1 MYNNQQSRLK
11 LLLVCVLAFYPVLA
25 QNQLPLS
32 TSCRTAALNY
42 VSTKIGTESCASILS
57 LVLSNTSYTSACIAV
72 PSSSWP
78 SAPKISGGG
87 SVQCLNP
94 YTLMGL
100 PTRQIVTPK
109 ALSDSRFASK
119 CPLCVSPSGLVG
131 ILSTSCR
138 SLLTSLVTASVSPV
152 DVTADLSGVATN
164 CSNSGDVI
172 QMTMLRYQPEIVCAS
187 SETSFIGTNVQ
198 NFSSGLYVDGAL
210 DMRSLS
216 QCGMCSMLPCT
227 PGMLCEKNLVPILCP
242 SGYYCPKTDEKILCP
257 PGYFCPEGSIDAI
270 KCRDIA
276 AGSCPEGSWRET
288 VWVPFFI
295 ALIIVSIVIIHSFEL
310 YKLLQ
315 LFPKKTI
322 ESQESQPSSSSSNN
336 KTMSQN
342 ATITEVQG
350 LAVKFENLR
359 LVSGSNVRLTN
370 VTSEIRPGRFTA
382 IIGGSG
388 AGKTSLMNVL
398 LGREDQ
404 TSGTVKFSVASRE
417 LSVSEMRNV
426 VGFVP
431 QTDVMIRDLTVQQ
444 LLEHS
449 ARTRLPPSLGEA
461 AITAKVESVLTRL
474 GLEKFRHSVVGNT
487 GDSHALSPGDRKLVN
502 VGMELVADPLA
513 LFLDEPTTG
522 LDASSAMNV
531 AEITRS
537 LAVTGLI
544 VVAVVHQPR
553 GEIFNL
559 IDELIVLV
567 PGGRVAYHGPGAAA
581 LRYFGS
587 LGYNCLPGMNRTDF
601 ILDLVSGFVKKEIQ
615 DVPIVT
621 SDTTTLDTTT
631 SSLSTKESSE
641 DFAQLW
647 VTKEAMFIS
656 SLSENERLSLKE
668 THAAFSSALTPT
680 TKASL
685 SGRPGILRQI
695 LLVFKRALY
704 QRIGSSLLTD
714 IISHLIGGIVL
725 GICTSGG
732 PMYIPPIPLQY
743 KQSCP
748 PGGEVRCTS
757 WLRMMVEPATFY
769 FTMVLGMLSV
779 PPACRSFGF
788 EKEVFAREAFSG
800 ISPFAYYI
808 GKVLADIPYLAILS
822 YVFLSPVILIAPWR
836 GPVEKLFV
844 IAFVLDVF
852 IFSLGYAFSLF
863 ISDPDAAT
871 LSGVIVAILMNLFG
885 GFVPRLGDGAVWA
898 YTRYSARA
906 LVAVELGEGH
916 NTLSSF
922 DTLVPE
928 PHRVANYGQDLLNLL
943 IFAAITHVAS
953 IILLLRTNKAR
964 KGYLL

>member
-1 MYNNQQSRLK
+1 MSITRAAAFRSFKQFLIFTFF
-11 LLLVCVLAFYPVLA
+11 LVGSSAQLSQTCKSAVL
-25 QNQLPLS
+25 S
-32 TSCRTAALNY
+32 W
-42 VSTKIGTESCASILS
+42 IGTKTGSESCSATLS
-57 LVLSNTSYTSACIAV
+57 LVLQNSSHTSACLAT

-78 SAPKISGGG
+78 SPPKSTIGGF
-87 SVQCLNP
+87 VQCNNP
-94 YTLMGL
+94 FTLMGL
-100 PTRQIVTPK
+100 PTKSVVTPK
-109 ALSDSRFASK
+109 ALSDSRFASN
-119 CPLCVSPSGLVG
+119 CPLCYSPSGVVG
-131 ILSTSCR
+131 ALGTSCR
-138 SLLTSLVTASVSPV
+138 NLLTSLIKAVSSS
-152 DVTADLSGVATN
+152 DITADLSVVASS
-164 CSNSGDVI
+164 CSSSNDAV
-172 QMTMLRYQPEIVCAS
+172 QMSMIRYQPEIVCAS
-187 SETSFIGTNVQ
+187 SESKFGGTILQ
-198 NFSSGLYVDGAL
+198 NFSNGLYLDGAL

-227 PGMLCEKNLVPILCP
+227 PGMLCEKNVEPKLCP
-242 SGYYCPKTDEKILCP
+242 SGYYCPKTDVKIVCP
-257 PGYFCPEGSIDAI
+257 QGYFCPEGSIETI

-288 VWVPFFI
+288 AWVPFFI
-295 ALIIVSIVIIHSFEL
+295 ALIIVAGVITFSTGL
-310 YKLLQ
+310 YKFVLKVRVITPDKPEDSQ
-315 LFPKKTI
+315 SSVNEGEKKKSTPPEAI
-322 ESQESQPSSSSSNN
+322 
-336 KTMSQN
+336 
-342 ATITEVQG
+342 EVQG
-350 LAVKFENLR
+350 LTVKFDNLR

-404 TSGTVKFSVASRE
+404 TSGTVKFSVAGKE
-417 LSVSEMRNV
+417 LSVSDMRNV

-461 AITAKVESVLTRL
+461 AIMAKVDSVLQRL
-474 GLEKFRHSVVGNT
+474 GIERFRDSVVGNT
-487 GDSHALSPGDRKLVN
+487 GDAHALSPGDRKLVN

-531 AEITRS
+531 ANITRS
-537 LAVTGLI
+537 LAETGLT

-553 GEIFNL
+553 GEIYSL

-567 PGGRVAYHGPGAAA
+567 PGGRVAYHGPGGAA
-581 LRYFGS
+581 LRYFADLGFKCS
-587 LGYNCLPGMNRTDF
+587 LGANRTDF
-601 ILDLVSGFVKKEIQ
+601 ILDLVSGFIKKEDQ
-615 DVPIVT
+615 DRGSSSSSA
-621 SDTTTLDTTT
+621 SDDNNPSTTEAKV
-631 SSLSTKESSE
+631 SPTKE
-641 DFAQLW
+641 DFATLW
-647 VTKEAMFIS
+647 EEKEASFIE
-656 SLSENERLSLKE
+656 SLSEREKLSLKAN
-668 THAAFSSALTPT
+668 HAALSSELTPA

-695 LLVFKRALY
+695 LLVFVRALR
-704 QRIGSSLLTD
+704 QRLGSSLLTD
-714 IISHLIGGIVL
+714 ILRHLVGGIVL

-800 ISPFAYYI
+800 FSPFAYYI
-808 GKVLADIPYLAILS
+808 GKALADIPYLAILS
-822 YVFLSPVILIAPWR
+822 YVFLAPVVLIAPWR
-836 GPVEKLFV
+836 GPVEKLFA
-844 IAFVLDVF
+844 IAFVLDLF
-852 IFSLGYAFSLF
+852 IFSLGYAFSLL
-863 ISDPDAAT
+863 IADPDAAT
-871 LSGVIVAILMNLFG
+871 LCGVIVAILMNLFG

-922 DTLVPE
+922 NTLVPE
-928 PHRVANYGQDLLNLL
+928 EHRYADYGKDLLILL
-943 IFAAITHVAS
+943 LFAAVTHAAS
-953 IILLLRTNKAR
+953 VILLLRTNKAR